1 MNLQVILI
9 PLKYKNQCPSS
20 QLVLHRNLEVERGD
34 KRQQVRRTVNQD
46 VFSQEQEN
54 GATLNT
60 ESKGPKKEK
69 EELCIHRWG
78 LRGGGDKTQQGARKL
93 GCCQTGGWLNCWRET
108 IEYSIRFA
116 SLVNSL
122 SEWCNSHTI
131 NFNEHLAS
139 AWHHPGCSLYVGVSL
154 HKNSVK

>member
-46 VFSQEQEN
+46 VFSEEQEN

-60 ESKGPKKEK
+60 ESKGPKEEK
-69 EELCIHRWG
+69 EE
-78 LRGGGDKTQQGARKL
+78 GGGGVEGTRHS
-93 GCCQTGGWLNCWRET
+93 REL
-108 IEYSIRFA
+108 ENWAVVR
-116 SLVNSL
+116 L
-122 SEWCNSHTI
+122 ED
-131 NFNEHLAS
+131 
-139 AWHHPGCSLYVGVSL
+139 G
-154 HKNSVK
+154 